1 MLKLTLL
8 VIGRSAAGG
17 RLKKPAGC
25 GMIRAGRR
33 GRVEQVEGFYFDT
46 VNTIAADCGRE
57 VLQDA
62 LDRCAFFNELLSKTV
77 PGSDVWNCNH
87 AQGRPTRLSE
97 HTAKILAM
105 ALELYRAS
113 DGAFNVALGG
123 APALWRFKDAEPAL
137 PDPAALAEAVSRAD
151 CSGIRLEGDTVTLPP
166 GAQIDLGGI
175 AKGYI
180 ADRVA
185 DFLREAGVKNAL
197 LNFGGNIVT
206 VGKRPDGEP
215 WRVGLQTPGAARGS
229 FWAWLPC
236 ADGTLV
242 TSGVYERG
250 FVRDGEL
257 YHHVLD
263 PRSGMPVQNGV
274 LSVTVAARDSMLADG
289 LATALLVLGPE
300 KGFPLARRCG
310 AEAVFFL
317 RGGEVRYSPGLALG
331 FVKG

>member
-1 MLKLTLL
+1 MN
-8 VIGRSAAGG
+8 R
-17 RLKKPAGC
+17 
-25 GMIRAGRR
+25 
-33 GRVEQVEGFYFDT
+33 VEGFYFDT
-46 VNTIAADCGRE
+46 VNTITAPCGAEILRG
-57 VLQDA
+57 A

-87 AQGRPTRLSE
+87 AQGRPTRVSE
-97 HTAKILAM
+97 HTARILAM
-105 ALELYRAS
+105 ALELFRAS
-113 DGAFNVALGG
+113 DGAFNAALGE
-123 APALWRFKDAEPAL
+123 AVALWRFKDPEPAL
-137 PDPAALAEAVSRAD
+137 PDPEALAQAVSRAD
-151 CSGIRLEGDTVTLPP
+151 CSKIRLEGDAVTLPP
-166 GAQIDLGGI
+166 GMRLDLGGI

-185 DFLREAGVKNAL
+185 DLLREKGVTSAL

-215 WRVGLQTPGAARGS
+215 WRVGLQTPGAARGR

-250 FVRDGEL
+250 FEIGGVL

-263 PRSGMPVQNGV
+263 PRTGMPVQNGV
-274 LSVTVAARDSMLADG
+274 LSVTVAARDSMLADA

-300 KGFPLARRCG
+300 KGFPLAHRCG
-310 AEAVFFL
+310 AQAVFFL
-317 RGGEVRYSPGLALG
+317 RGGEAQHSPGLELTL
-331 FVKG
+331 VKS